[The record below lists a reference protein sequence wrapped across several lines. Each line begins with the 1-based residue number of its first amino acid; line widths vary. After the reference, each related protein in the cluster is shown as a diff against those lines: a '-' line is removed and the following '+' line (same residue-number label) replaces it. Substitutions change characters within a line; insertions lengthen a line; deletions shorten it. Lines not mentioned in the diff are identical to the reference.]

1 MGMEEPRVVLLLSGK
16 RKSGKDFVAA
26 EIQKRYRGL
35 GGGEDEGVMGTGIP
49 GGFEGGEGGG
59 RYRRSAADRSS
70 VGWAPTCA
78 PCCACP
84 HR

>member
-35 GGGEDEGVMGTGIP
+35 GGGRGMRGWWVP
-49 GGFEGGEGGG
+49 GYRGDLRAGRGG